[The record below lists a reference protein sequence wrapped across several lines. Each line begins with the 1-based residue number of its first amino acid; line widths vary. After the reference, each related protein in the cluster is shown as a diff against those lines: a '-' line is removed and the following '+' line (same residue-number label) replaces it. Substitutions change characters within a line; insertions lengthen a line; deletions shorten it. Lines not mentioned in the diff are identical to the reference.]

1 MRVRISLIGL
11 FLIMPAVC
19 APACR
24 AERGAGREE
33 LPPLGEAIARAFA
46 HNPEV
51 AIADARVAHAEAK
64 LRAARRG
71 WFQPE
76 VRVYAGGN
84 ALTGSNRVGLPVSQD
99 LVRLLTLNHDEVQ
112 QATHELTL
120 ARQELTHTQ
129 EALIRQVHE
138 ARLTLQ
144 RAERLVGLRAQ
155 AVLQREQLLV
165 LARATFENGSSPLEQ
180 LLAATQAHTQAEDDL
195 WQAQGE
201 LHHARVVW
209 AQLLGDPV
217 PTDDAI
223 P

>member
-1 MRVRISLIGL
+1 MTDICTGSI
-11 FLIMPAVC
+11 
-19 APACR
+19 
-24 AERGAGREE
+24 
-33 LPPLGEAIARAFA
+33 
-46 HNPEV
+46 N
-51 AIADARVAHAEAK
+51 
-64 LRAARRG
+64 
-71 WFQPE
+71 
-76 VRVYAGGN
+76 
-84 ALTGSNRVGLPVSQD
+84 GSNRIGLQVSQD